1 MIATELKVQIK
12 DTVFDPNLPRSSTSK
27 IHVRRG
33 KAETSFYKVWLYL
46 EGADLPLVDRV
57 TYTLHESFRNPN
69 RTVRRTPAN
78 PNCQLVIWTW
88 GIFMVKATITD
99 KRGNTYVVSHRLEY
113 ENELPSDKSMYDW
126 DDSDSSSRAQ
136 LVTAN

>member
-1 MIATELKVQIK
+1 MIATELKVQVK
-12 DTVFDPNLPRSSTSK
+12 DTVFDPNLARSNTNK

-33 KAETSFYKVWLYL
+33 KAETPFYKVWLYL

-69 RTVRRTPAN
+69 RTVRRTPAS

-88 GIFMVKATITD
+88 GIFTVKATIAD
-99 KRGNTYVVSHRLEY
+99 KRGNTYEVSHRLEY